1 MNPNSRENFPKE
13 SENKKMDSIYEV
25 TKIEEGFWAI
35 GENGVRVYLIEGDNK
50 SLIVDTGYGNGDIK
64 SVAKSLTS
72 KPIILVNTHVDGD
85 HVGCNGS
92 FQKAYVHPLE
102 IKNYPAELKTE
113 LIPIEEG
120 YIFDLGNKKFE
131 VLATPGHTPGSI
143 MLLDRDSG
151 KLISGDSLSFAAIF
165 MFGENRDIHQ
175 YIKTMEA
182 LKAKIKQVS
191 EIWPSHGPCP
201 IDIDALDELVEGAKK
216 LVDGEL
222 KGKQPPREL
231 PAKLYEYKRAKFLF

>member
-1 MNPNSRENFPKE
+1 
-13 SENKKMDSIYEV
+13 MDNIYEV
-25 TKIEEGFWAI
+25 TKIEDGFWSI
-35 GENGVRVYLIEGDNK
+35 GENGVRVYLIEGDNN
-50 SLIVDTGYGNGDIK
+50 SLLVDTGYGNGDIK

-92 FQKAYVHPLE
+92 FKKAYLHPLE
-102 IKNYPAELKTE
+102 IKNYPPELKTE
-113 LIPIEEG
+113 LVPIEEG
-120 YIFDLGNKKFE
+120 YVFDLGSKKFE

-143 MLLDRDSG
+143 MLLDKESG

-165 MFGENRDIHQ
+165 MFGKNRDMPQ
-175 YIKTMEA
+175 YIKTMEG
-182 LKAKIKQVS
+182 LKDKIKEVS

-201 IDIDALDELVEGAKK
+201 IHSDALDELIDGAKK
-216 LVDGEL
+216 LINGEL
-222 KGKQPPREL
+222 TGKEPPREL